1 MLYPSPSPMLSI
13 SFYSDLEAILSSAC
27 TFSEINKMESPLNL
41 RSLAWLK
48 RRCSKCFGALRE
60 AVRTDNSN
68 WILILS
74 IDANFKWR
82 HFGRTHARSNL
93 GSPPSFAEVPQDF
106 VKQTEAEYNTLKK
119 KSKRPTK
126 APCASDFKAATEGGK
141 TVGDWFDWTAIIAL
155 VCDHDVPLLFAD
167 MNRTGE
173 PYFYAVS
180 LLRAF
185 MKLVGPY
192 VKSFGVLYNIGCHV
206 KYSLGPLKDEAAWE
220 WIQKLKW
227 AVSIFH
233 AYAHDGPVV

>member
-13 SFYSDLEAILSSAC
+13 SFYSDLEATLSSAC

-126 APCASDFKAATEGGK
+126 ALVLPISKLRLKEERQLEIGSIGLLSSLWSAT
-141 TVGDWFDWTAIIAL
+141 TT
-155 VCDHDVPLLFAD
+155 
-167 MNRTGE
+167 
-173 PYFYAVS
+173 S
-180 LLRAF
+180 LSSS
-185 MKLVGPY
+185 P
-192 VKSFGVLYNIGCHV
+192 I
-206 KYSLGPLKDEAAWE
+206 
-220 WIQKLKW
+220 
-227 AVSIFH
+227 
-233 AYAHDGPVV
+233 